1 MGVDVNKPVENP
13 RLKELLKKRAVT
25 PQEEQLPILNELAEE
40 MALRA
45 NFLAVADFGDS
56 QVDYNADGT
65 AVFKEGCQIGMPM
78 LGLKDGGNVQPLFTD
93 WTELRKW
100 DPFKEG
106 DVKTFILSFDEVFS
120 MVSSH
125 KTGIVINPFGDAFML
140 PYDTVEQ
147 IKQVKDSRN
156 NGARV
161 QQQVV
166 QKSTKVM
173 LGEPRE
179 YPKEMVEAISAY
191 AKGVSAIKAI
201 WLKLMIKEGEQS
213 FLLIVDAEGDVRS
226 LFQGIANV
234 AVKHLPKGMYI
245 DMVPANEEFGKSAAT
260 GEPFYERG
268 V

>member
-1 MGVDVNKPVENP
+1 M
-13 RLKELLKKRAVT
+13 T
-25 PQEEQLPILNELAEE
+25 
-40 MALRA
+40 
-45 NFLAVADFGDS
+45 
-56 QVDYNADGT
+56 
-65 AVFKEGCQIGMPM
+65 
-78 LGLKDGGNVQPLFTD
+78 
-93 WTELRKW
+93 
-100 DPFKEG
+100 
-106 DVKTFILSFDEVFS
+106 
-120 MVSSH
+120 
-125 KTGIVINPFGDAFML
+125 
-140 PYDTVEQ
+140 
-147 IKQVKDSRN
+147 
-156 NGARV
+156 
-161 QQQVV
+161 
-166 QKSTKVM
+166 

-191 AKGVSAIKAI
+191 AKDVSAIKAI